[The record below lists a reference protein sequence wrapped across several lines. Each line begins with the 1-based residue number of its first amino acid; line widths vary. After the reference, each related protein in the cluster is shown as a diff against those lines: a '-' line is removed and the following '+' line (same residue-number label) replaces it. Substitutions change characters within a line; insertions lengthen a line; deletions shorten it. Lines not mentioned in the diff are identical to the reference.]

1 MGSYER
7 FHLQM
12 GLQKKKEKIEVS
24 ELKLRKGT
32 KRCGCGVTEFSDGGS
47 LSLIFVSKVPS
58 N

>member
-1 MGSYER
+1 
-7 FHLQM
+7 M